1 MLPVRLASPM
11 LIRRESGDGSW
22 HSPHT
27 TAYTNEA
34 ELRDLLVETPSLLPG
49 VDERAV
55 AAKELPIS
63 GVGSAD
69 VVVVD
74 ASGEITVVEC
84 KLRANP
90 EIRRRVIG
98 QLLAYSS
105 GIWRM
110 SFATFDDAF
119 RRSEARQSLSDAL
132 VGGSDVEEEDFRR
145 AVEDNLMSGSMRLII
160 AVDEIT
166 DELKRIVSYLNSHTT
181 ANVELLALE
190 MRRAVG
196 DGVEVLVPAVYG
208 EESAG
213 TRTVRD
219 ERLDRETL
227 VASICEQSEPA
238 AAAAEGILDWADRE
252 PRLDVRYTRTSVVRL
267 WAAGKQ
273 LLQIDR
279 GGQLRVI
286 LQSLSEHG
294 EPWDAGGI
302 ERLVQ
307 DLAEIGVQLEPKRT
321 WPKTALE
328 PLADDTRRQQFFTL
342 MDRVLDTLRTSD

>member
-1 MLPVRLASPM
+1 M

-119 RRSEARQSLSDAL
+119 RRSETRQSLSDAL
-132 VGGSDVEEEDFRR
+132 LGGSDLEEEEFRR

-190 MRRAVG
+190 MRRAAG
-196 DGVEVLVPAVYG
+196 DGIEVLVPTLANVQEIARRRTAQAAASLDNELFGERETKSWRTTVRGHLRAALDALPAEEQHGEIAQAIHNAVERAEALG
-208 EESAG
+208 DTAG
-213 TRTVRD
+213 TARN
-219 ERLDRETL
+219 
-227 VASICEQSEPA
+227 
-238 AAAAEGILDWADRE
+238 
-252 PRLDVRYTRTSVVRL
+252 
-267 WAAGKQ
+267 
-273 LLQIDR
+273 
-279 GGQLRVI
+279 
-286 LQSLSEHG
+286 
-294 EPWDAGGI
+294 
-302 ERLVQ
+302 
-307 DLAEIGVQLEPKRT
+307 
-321 WPKTALE
+321 
-328 PLADDTRRQQFFTL
+328 
-342 MDRVLDTLRTSD
+342 